1 MSASDGVRRIGA
13 AQLAEVYLDREA
25 TVEKDC
31 EYIRRAGELELDLLV
46 FPEYHVPASP
56 KWFRHDPELTFE
68 EYYRRLLAEAVC
80 PSSPAIDALATAADD
95 ADCAVVVGVNWKETP
110 DAGTLYN
117 AQLYVDADGTVLGI
131 RRKLVPTLYEQLVH
145 AGGSGADVRV
155 FDASLGTVGGLMC
168 GEHLNHLL
176 AFALLAQGQEFHAAS
191 WPRYVGYD
199 REALERLIG
208 VRTRFH
214 AEAAKAPTA
223 LAMGTVTDELAAAI
237 GDPTL
242 SEGPSLSAV
251 VSPSGEYLAGP
262 TFEGERI
269 VHAEVDPADRALE
282 HSHHDLA
289 GHYNRFDVFD
299 LHVDRDPREPVSFD
313 GPEPREPW

>member
-1 MSASDGVRRIGA
+1 MSESARVRRIGA
-13 AQLAEVYLDREA
+13 AQLAEVYLDRAA
-25 TVEKDC
+25 TVAKDC
-31 EYIRRAGELELDLLV
+31 DYIRRAGDLGLDLLV

-56 KWFRHDPELTFE
+56 KWFRHDPDLTFE
-68 EYYRRLLAEAVC
+68 EYYRRLLDEAVT
-80 PSSPAIDALATAADD
+80 PSSPAVDRLSEAAAD
-95 ADCAVVVGVNWKETP
+95 AECAVVVGVNWKETP
-110 DAGTLYN
+110 GAGTLYN
-117 AQLYVDADGTVLGI
+117 AQLYLDADGSVLGV
-131 RRKLVPTLYEQLVH
+131 RRKLVPTLYERLVH

-155 FDASLGTVGGLMC
+155 FDSSVGTLGGLLC

-176 AFALLAQGQEFHAAS
+176 AFALLAQGQELHAAS

-199 REALERLIG
+199 REALDRLIG

-223 LAMGTVTDELAAAI
+223 LAMGTVTDDLADAI
-237 GDPTL
+237 GKPSL

-251 VSPSGEYLAGP
+251 VGPTGEYLAGP
-262 TFEGERI
+262 KFDGEGI
-269 VHAEVDPADRALE
+269 VHAEVDLADRALE

-299 LHVDRDPREPVSFD
+299 LHVDREARTPVTFEGE
-313 GPEPREPW
+313 GPDDRR